1 MAKQKKSLKGSVA
14 ILAMNFLR
22 FLNMVIIVGGAATIV
37 MVFLI
42 QSPPT
47 FPAGW
52 GFFFLSTLIILSG
65 LFGTIASGQV
75 GCFECH
81 LFCLFISAAG
91 LCASTLMIF
100 LRFKDV
106 VLSMKP
112 NADPY
117 QMYDAEQYV
126 RILGAL
132 YFFIFMTQMVILMLG
147 CTVHHFGLIEHN
159 EDLDALKSARELARS
174 EEIHR
179 RPKIDGWVPHK
190 LTEKMKH
197 KYRQWTH
204 RSAADE
210 EEAAME
216 FDMESSVG
224 SQIPSSP
231 PPPYPG
237 VSASQTKA
245 QPVAAK
251 SSRHGTAPAGGRTCI
266 MSITATSSHPPHHT
280 NRSPSPPSLLS
291 LPTRTQIPTL
301 RLTLPSHS
309 HNSLPPPIRSHH

>member
-210 EEAAME
+210 EEEAAME

-237 VSASQTKA
+237 VKHTVMVAELGARIAYWCSKDVDGTLSACNKA
-245 QPVAAK
+245 GA
-251 SSRHGTAPAGGRTCI
+251 
-266 MSITATSSHPPHHT
+266 
-280 NRSPSPPSLLS
+280 
-291 LPTRTQIPTL
+291 
-301 RLTLPSHS
+301 
-309 HNSLPPPIRSHH
+309 SHHIHRGSA